1 MHHGHPPNGRTFF
14 LGLRFPLDPHV
25 RGISESEIIKVCP
38 RSFMT
43 FHILGTPYIFQGSF
57 ILYDPNSAWWFGTME
72 FYGFPET
79 VGNIIIPTDELSYFS
94 GGRYTTNQLL
104 KSWLNGGFLT
114 WGILSRWGY
123 YNCITRHI
131 QQ

>member
-1 MHHGHPPNGRTFF
+1 MVRTSVKSPKFRAMFSPMGRF
-14 LGLRFPLDPHV
+14 
-25 RGISESEIIKVCP
+25 SQ
-38 RSFMT
+38 SFRDWLVVWNMNVMT

-104 KSWLNGGFLT
+104 IMAEWRFLNMGDP
-114 WGILSRWGY
+114 
-123 YNCITRHI
+123 
-131 QQ
+131 

>member
-1 MHHGHPPNGRTFF
+1 
-14 LGLRFPLDPHV
+14 
-25 RGISESEIIKVCP
+25 
-38 RSFMT
+38 MT

-104 KSWLNGGFLT
+104 IMAEWRFLNMGDP
-114 WGILSRWGY
+114 
-123 YNCITRHI
+123 
-131 QQ
+131 